1 MVLKK
6 RSKIRINLVNK
17 IDIDDKTDEQIRKK

>member
-6 RSKIRINLVNK
+6 KSKMRINLVNK